1 MHIPVGERGVIR
13 LFAIDLPP
21 EDITAFAEP
30 SDDWPLKA
38 ALGARVLDPDYVEA
52 FEVKDVA
59 EIGLTNYL
67 IQGGGINEAAIAQD
81 RLRLDALRGPLV
93 VITSGAFGGQAQ
105 VIDPHAP
112 LRWVGTWDEEIPEA
126 HFEPQRDTSVRGA
139 VPPGPEMSKVD
150 AVRGLPK
157 FGRLAGA
164 LVAAIAAG
172 VALMLWMGIRG

>member
-1 MHIPVGERGVIR
+1 MRIPMGERGVIR

-21 EDITAFAEP
+21 EQVAAFAEP

-38 ALGARVLDPDYVEA
+38 ALGARVLDPDYIEA

-93 VITSGAFGGQAQ
+93 VITSGAFGGMAQ
-105 VIDPHAP
+105 EIDPHAP
-112 LRWVGTWDEEIPEA
+112 LRWVGTWEEDIPQV
-126 HFEPQRDTSVRGA
+126 HFELLPDASARGE
-139 VPPGPEMSKVD
+139 VG
-150 AVRGLPK
+150 
-157 FGRLAGA
+157 
-164 LVAAIAAG
+164 AAG
-172 VALMLWMGIRG
+172 VPEGPSLPGRQKMMRLSLAVMIAIAGGLALVLWMGIRR